1 VGYPINYNLVNPHNL
16 CASDN
21 SSPPHH
27 AYALATVGRE
37 LQMVQKPSGGT
48 EIFETTPPSKKPSA
62 FSAGKRGKNTR
73 AKSHFDPV
81 RKWCRKHAVTFI
93 VTLPVGLSRG
103 LASRPF
109 FKLSV

>member
-1 VGYPINYNLVNPHNL
+1 MRQ
-16 CASDN
+16 CAGWDRW
-21 SSPPHH
+21 
-27 AYALATVGRE
+27 AETLT
-37 LQMVQKPSGGT
+37 GT

-81 RKWCRKHAVTFI
+81 RKWCRQHAVTFI

-103 LASRPF
+103 LA
-109 FKLSV
+109 